1 MINNITIINIM
12 FDILYIKE
20 NNSIH
25 TQEVHDDAI
34 TWKKCVESKMEIYEP
49 FAMVINVAECRSN
62 ILFKRNIFINIHIDK
77 M

>member
-34 TWKKCVESKMEIYEP
+34 T
-49 FAMVINVAECRSN
+49 
-62 ILFKRNIFINIHIDK
+62 
-77 M
+77 